1 MSLGMRLRT
10 RIEGK
15 QALRLI
21 KWLQKKHLLKKKLR
35 CPVCHHGMKMISVVK
50 KDQYMWCCKR
60 ASHRKVSRTIKTG
73 SLFEKSK
80 TSLFSW
86 MKFIYRFS
94 QGLRLRQID
103 MIDDEVAGSSRTL
116 SSMAR
121 HIRHVCISAIKRH
134 RINNGH
140 RLGGDREFVVID
152 ESCLRHQRKY
162 GCGRFGNAWKRKK
175 WVFGMMGIKDKR
187 RRLVLKLESVRQ
199 EAKHA
204 QELQSPFY
212 GSRLAFGGPRSLQT
226 AMATAEPAPMP
237 RAIRLSTCS
246 FSPVATPPPPP
257 LGYQSDKKVKR
268 RRKRD
273 YVTPDVRLT
282 PLQSF
287 ALFLGL
293 PRSELHKLS
302 ASSSQP
308 GLLEGSQPSLPP
320 PTSRRKR
327 RSRSRHSVSAEPL
340 PVVSYNDCFHFAPS
354 KLEKDNHMN
363 TAKSETVKTIT
374 HGGGRKLKNILEDS
388 VFSDPAP
395 SPSCVPA
402 PRVARAQHSPAPVS
416 VLQVREAEVQLVPAP
431 VPVAAP
437 VPSPRVGEAGIRQ
450 VPAPVSDLAG
460 GSVTVCFRWRVRG
473 ARPAFVCL
481 RWRVRGARPAF
492 CLRWRVR
499 GARPAFCSR
508 WRVRGARPVF
518 CLRWRVRRAR
528 PAFIAT
534 TCGSHAVTW
543 SSYGFGF
550 VLAWSSYGFGF
561 VLAWS
566 SYGFSSAVVWSS
578 FSVACSV
585 TLARSGLR
593 VFAFVR
599 SGLGYSFAWSCLGHA
614 DVRTTSC
621 ASTAPASF
629 QASDY
634 TSWSCSSC
642 PACSSCTSC
651 PACSSFLAT
660 FQADDWASSPS
671 WTASFRAD
679 DWASSPSW
687 TAS

>member
-1 MSLGMRLRT
+1 MDPADSVWYRRP
-10 RIEGK
+10 
-15 QALRLI
+15 AVSAF
-21 KWLQKKHLLKKKLR
+21 LK
-35 CPVCHHGMKMISVVK
+35 
-50 KDQYMWCCKR
+50 
-60 ASHRKVSRTIKTG
+60 
-73 SLFEKSK
+73 
-80 TSLFSW
+80 
-86 MKFIYRFS
+86 
-94 QGLRLRQID
+94 
-103 MIDDEVAGSSRTL
+103 
-116 SSMAR
+116 
-121 HIRHVCISAIKRH
+121 
-134 RINNGH
+134 
-140 RLGGDREFVVID
+140 
-152 ESCLRHQRKY
+152 
-162 GCGRFGNAWKRKK
+162 
-175 WVFGMMGIKDKR
+175 
-187 RRLVLKLESVRQ
+187 ESVRQ

-257 LGYQSDKKVKR
+257 LDYQSDKKVKR

-340 PVVSYNDCFHFAPS
+340 PVVSYNDCFHSAPS

-363 TAKSETVKTIT
+363 TAKTETIKTIT

-402 PRVARAQHSPAPVS
+402 PRAARAQHSPAPVS

-460 GSVTVCFRWRVRG
+460 GSG
-473 ARPAFVCL
+473 E
-481 RWRVRGARPAF
+481 
-492 CLRWRVR
+492 
-499 GARPAFCSR
+499 
-508 WRVRGARPVF
+508 PVQRF
-518 CLRWRVRRAR
+518 SSGSGGSGELAQLTAN
-528 PAFIAT
+528 PPPNPPLLPSAI
-534 TCGSHAVTW
+534 TCGSHAVT
-543 SSYGFGF
+543 
-550 VLAWSSYGFGF
+550 LSSYGFGF

-585 TLARSGLR
+585 TLAR
-593 VFAFVR
+593 
-599 SGLGYSFAWSCLGHA
+599 FAWSCLGHA

-634 TSWSCSSC
+634 TSWACSSCSSCSSCPACSSCSSCPACSACSSC

-651 PACSSFLAT
+651 PACSSFLAA
-660 FQADDWASSPS
+660 FQADDWTSSPS
-671 WTASFRAD
+671 WTAS
-679 DWASSPSW
+679 
-687 TAS
+687 

>member
-1 MSLGMRLRT
+1 MDPADSVWYRRPAVSAFLK
-10 RIEGK
+10 EG
-15 QALRLI
+15 
-21 KWLQKKHLLKKKLR
+21 
-35 CPVCHHGMKMISVVK
+35 
-50 KDQYMWCCKR
+50 
-60 ASHRKVSRTIKTG
+60 
-73 SLFEKSK
+73 
-80 TSLFSW
+80 
-86 MKFIYRFS
+86 
-94 QGLRLRQID
+94 
-103 MIDDEVAGSSRTL
+103 
-116 SSMAR
+116 
-121 HIRHVCISAIKRH
+121 
-134 RINNGH
+134 
-140 RLGGDREFVVID
+140 
-152 ESCLRHQRKY
+152 
-162 GCGRFGNAWKRKK
+162 
-175 WVFGMMGIKDKR
+175 
-187 RRLVLKLESVRQ
+187 VRQ

-257 LGYQSDKKVKR
+257 LDYQSDKKVKR

-308 GLLEGSQPSLPP
+308 GLLEDSQPSLPP

-340 PVVSYNDCFHFAPS
+340 PVVSYNDCFHSASS
-354 KLEKDNHMN
+354 KLEKDNHLN
-363 TAKSETVKTIT
+363 TAKTETVKTIT
-374 HGGGRKLKNILEDS
+374 HGGGRKLKNILEES

-402 PRVARAQHSPAPVS
+402 PRAARAQHSPAPVS
-416 VLQVREAEVQLVPAP
+416 VLQVREAGVQLVPAP

-460 GSVTVCFRWRVRG
+460 GSAFCSRWGFWRT
-473 ARPAFVCL
+473 APAFVCL
-481 RWRVRGARPAF
+481 RWRVRVARPAFCLRWRVRVARPAF

-508 WRVRGARPVF
+508 WRVR
-518 CLRWRVRRAR
+518 RAR

-534 TCGSHAVTW
+534 TCGSHAVACSATTCG
-543 SSYGFGF
+543 SHAVACSATTCGSHA
-550 VLAWSSYGFGF
+550 VTCSF

-593 VFAFVR
+593 VFAFAR